1 MAFWGM
7 GLDQSDEF
15 WEIYDEYMDL
25 YDIGLEPIAI
35 TQQMLNKFFEDSISH
50 NALFAIAK
58 AEWSLGFRSE
68 KIISKVNEII
78 DNGENIKY
86 YRSLG
91 FSAQELK
98 ERNEKL
104 LKFQALLQTT
114 KKSPPKTQD
123 FFTQQVQAIAEG
135 NRIIL

>member
-35 TQQMLNKFFEDSISH
+35 TQQMLNKFSEDSISH

-78 DNGENIKY
+78 DNGVRLVTFEGGKQILINFSELDAST
-86 YRSLG
+86 SLG
-91 FSAQELK
+91 TVKAHDYLLVSAE
-98 ERNEKL
+98 
-104 LKFQALLQTT
+104 
-114 KKSPPKTQD
+114 
-123 FFTQQVQAIAEG
+123 
-135 NRIIL
+135 